1 MARRILGKTAVSM
14 KTMIYG
20 KEGARKSN
28 TAIQFATLKGREGKP
43 LKVLLI
49 DLEFKA
55 IEGFNESW
63 LESKEVDFGNIC
75 EIRTRDLSVVSK
87 LCDLFTQGKPIP
99 MLDENDRFTKEFEQD
114 AEGNPFIADVLVL
127 DSISVI
133 NDLLVEGRNEIAKK
147 RTNIKIA
154 REGLYGDEKELAL
167 ENSGLQFID
176 YAKLRT
182 IALKIVRDLQAVT
195 GKHVIYVA
203 RAKDAKE
210 SKLIGGKIESLDL
223 GYELMDATAFKFLPY
238 EVSLIVHTKNE
249 DGEVSYT
256 IEKDSTGVHPQ
267 GAILYEFNIKDY
279 EDYINNK
286 NRSQLLHNQSYK
298 DVLSVAQTFAED
310 SEEGSN
316 DDKMKTWKS
325 IMMFFQ
331 NNPNDLEKRQAVMG
345 YLAKKGIPFGNIKKP
360 ELIALDDLTEI
371 KAILNIQ

>member
-14 KTMIYG
+14 KAMIYG

-28 TAIQFATLKGREGKP
+28 TAIQFATLKGKGGKP

-55 IEGFNESW
+55 VEGFNEAW
-63 LESKEVDFGNIC
+63 LEAKEVNFANIC

-99 MLDENDRFTKEFEQD
+99 ILDDNDKFTNEFEQD
-114 AEGNPFIADVLVL
+114 AEGNPFIADVLIL

-182 IALKIVRDLQAVT
+182 VALKIVRDLQAVT

-238 EVSLIVHTKNE
+238 EVNLIIHTKNE
-249 DGEVSYT
+249 NGEVSYT
-256 IEKDSTGVHPQ
+256 VEKDSTGVHSQ
-267 GAILYEFNIKDY
+267 GIVLYDFCIKDY

-286 NRSQLLHNQSYK
+286 NRSQLLNNKSYK
-298 DVLSVAQTFAED
+298 DALNVAQTFTED
-310 SEEGSN
+310 SEEGAN
-316 DDKMKTWKS
+316 DEKFKTWKS
-325 IMMFFQ
+325 IMVFFQ
-331 NNPNDLEKRQAVMG
+331 NNPNDLEKRQAVMA
-345 YLAKKGIPFGNIKKP
+345 YLSKKDIPFGNIKKP
-360 ELIALDDLTEI
+360 ELISLDDLIEI
-371 KAILNIQ
+371 NSILNSK